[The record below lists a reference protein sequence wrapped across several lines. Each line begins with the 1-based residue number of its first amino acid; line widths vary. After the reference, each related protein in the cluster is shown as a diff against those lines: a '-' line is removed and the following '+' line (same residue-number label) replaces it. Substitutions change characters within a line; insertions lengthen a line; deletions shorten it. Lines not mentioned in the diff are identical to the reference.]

1 MPLRR
6 LIEPEQAQ
14 PASKPPMTT
23 TILLVEDEATDV
35 FFFER
40 AMKKAG
46 VVNPLQVATD
56 GEQALDYLEGRGK
69 FADRKA
75 YPLPCLIVLDLKM
88 PGTTGFEVLERIRHQ
103 PELRKLVVVVLT
115 SSVSDE
121 DIAKAYE
128 LGANAYL
135 VKPADSTELVDVVEA
150 IKHFWLT
157 HNHAPPHTTRLR

>member
-1 MPLRR
+1 
-6 LIEPEQAQ
+6 
-14 PASKPPMTT
+14 MTT
-23 TILLVEDEATDV
+23 TILLVEDEPADA

-46 VVNPLQVATD
+46 VANPLQVASD
-56 GEQALDYLEGRGK
+56 GKQALDYLEGGGK
-69 FADRKA
+69 FADRKK

-88 PGTTGFEVLERIRHQ
+88 PGTTGFEVLEQIRNRPGSQ
-103 PELRKLVVVVLT
+103 KPIVVVLT

-121 DIAKAYE
+121 DIARAYD

-135 VKPADSTELVDVVEA
+135 VKPADTTELADIVQA

-157 HNHAPPHTTRLR
+157 YNHAPPRLDKKAT

>member
-1 MPLRR
+1 MTVLHGA
-6 LIEPEQAQ
+6 EQAP
-14 PASKPPMTT
+14 PASKPTMTS
-23 TILLVEDEATDV
+23 TILLVEDEATDA

-46 VVNPLQVATD
+46 VANPLRVATD
-56 GEQALDYLEGRGK
+56 GQQALDYLEGRGK
-69 FADRKA
+69 FADRET

-88 PGTTGFEVLERIRHQ
+88 PGTTGFEVLERIRGQ
-103 PELRKLVVVVLT
+103 PDLRKLVVVVLT
-115 SSVSDE
+115 SSVSDD

-135 VKPADSTELVDVVEA
+135 VKPPDSAELVNIVQA
-150 IKHFWLT
+150 IKQFWLT